1 MFVGGEFYYEE
12 RWLTNKLS
20 RHTDGMYFL
29 NGGMACLIVISD
41 FLLDHNIKRILL
53 PTYLCPSIINIFE
66 RQGVVCEYYQVKHDL
81 SIDLEDLKNK
91 LITNQAVYFINYF
104 GFPHPAITRD
114 FMIELQQKG
123 KIVVED
129 NAQAG
134 FLSPIIGDFA
144 FNSMR
149 KLVPYDG
156 GYLITHYNMQP
167 YINKYKNRTNNRLPL
182 IREYRKKLYPYLE
195 NDEGSYDSLVSLFNL
210 TEQLYAK
217 DMVVLGDEVEKERIE
232 HLDWVGIRQTRRQ
245 NYQYLSHL
253 VMDIPEIIPIFP
265 TLLDGMMPMGYPV
278 YFSGVSRDQVNN
290 ELGSSEIGLSIH
302 WDDLLTDHRTNHNK
316 TAVEMASNIL
326 TLATDQ
332 RLTSIQMDY
341 LARTLKESI
350 SSIKKNSL
358 F

>member
-1 MFVGGEFYYEE
+1 M
-12 RWLTNKLS
+12 
-20 RHTDGMYFL
+20 
-29 NGGMACLIVISD
+29 D
-41 FLLDHNIKRILL
+41 F
-53 PTYLCPSIINIFE
+53 
-66 RQGVVCEYYQVKHDL
+66 

-91 LITNQAVYFINYF
+91 LTTNQAVYLINYF
-104 GFPHPAITRD
+104 GFPHSVATRD
-114 FMIELQQKG
+114 FISDLQQKG

-134 FLSPIIGDFA
+134 FLSPIIGNFA

-167 YINKYKNRTNNRLPL
+167 YINKYKNRPNNRLPL

-195 NDEGSYDSLVSLFNL
+195 NGEGSYDSLVSLFNL

-217 DMVVLGDEVEKERIE
+217 DLVVLGDEVEKEQIE
-232 HLDWVGIRQTRRQ
+232 RLDWVGIRHTRRQ
-245 NYQYLSHL
+245 NYQYMSHL
-253 VMDIPEIIPIFP
+253 VKDIPEITPIYP
-265 TLLDGMMPMGYPV
+265 TLMDGMMPMGFPV
-278 YFSGVSRDQVNN
+278 YISGVSRNSVNN
-290 ELGSSEIGLSIH
+290 KLGNSEIGLSIH
-302 WDDLLTDHRTNHNK
+302 WDDLLIDQRTNRNAI
-316 TAVEMASNIL
+316 AVEMASNML

-332 RLTSIQMDY
+332 RFTSIQMDY

-350 SSIKKNSL
+350 ASIKKNSS